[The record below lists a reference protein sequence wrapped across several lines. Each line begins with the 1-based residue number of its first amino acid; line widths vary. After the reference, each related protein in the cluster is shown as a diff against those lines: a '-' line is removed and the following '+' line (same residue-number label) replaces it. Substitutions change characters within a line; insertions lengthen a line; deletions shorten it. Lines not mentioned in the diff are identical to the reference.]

1 MSTGSLRAR
10 WLADECVLAC
20 WLTLPE
26 PLGAEILAR
35 QGWPALVL
43 DLQHG
48 ALDDPSALRVL
59 QALHGLGTVPLL
71 RVPWLDPG
79 AVMKALDRG
88 AQGVICPMID
98 SAEQAERFVQAC
110 LYPPM
115 GIRSWGPVRA
125 GIDGASAY
133 AREANELVAPIVQIE
148 TLGALEQL
156 DAILAV
162 PGLAAIFVGP
172 NDLAWALGHGPG
184 SDREEPELLEL
195 LLELPQRAREH
206 GVQAGIHCAAPAY
219 ARRMTEA
226 GYRLITIGSDASF
239 LARSGRVMLSSLG
252 AAEPRRA

>member
-1 MSTGSLRAR
+1 MSADSLRAR
-10 WLADECVLAC
+10 WRRDEPIHAC
-20 WLTLPE
+20 WITLPE

-35 QGWPALVL
+35 QGWPGLVI

-48 ALDDPSALRVL
+48 AIDDPGALRVL
-59 QALHGLGTVPLL
+59 QAIHGTGALPIV

-88 AQGVICPMID
+88 AEAVICPMIEGVD
-98 SAEQAERFVQAC
+98 QAETFVQAC

-125 GIDGASAY
+125 GIDGADAY
-133 AREANELVAPIVQIE
+133 ASGANDRVAPIVQIE

-156 DAILAV
+156 DAILEL
-162 PGLAAIFVGP
+162 PGLAGVFVGP

-184 SDREEPELLEL
+184 SDREEPELVEL
-195 LLELPQRAREH
+195 LLDIPLRARAR
-206 GVQAGIHCAAPAY
+206 GVQAGIHCATAAY
-219 ARRMTEA
+219 ARRMVDA

-239 LARSGRVMLSSLG
+239 MKRAGGEMLASLG
-252 AAEPRRA
+252 

>member
-1 MSTGSLRAR
+1 MPRPGLRAR
-10 WLADECVLAC
+10 WERDEVVHAS
-20 WLTLPE
+20 WITMPE

-48 ALDDPSALRVL
+48 AIDDPGALRVL
-59 QALHGLGTVPLL
+59 QALHGTGCTPLL
-71 RVPWLDPG
+71 RIPWLDPG

-88 AQGVICPMID
+88 AEGVICPMID

-125 GIDGASAY
+125 GLDGAGAY
-133 AREANELVAPIVQIE
+133 AARANDEVVPIVQIE

-162 PGLAAIFVGP
+162 PGLGAVFVGP

-184 SDREEPELLEL
+184 SDREEPELMALQRDIA
-195 LLELPQRAREH
+195 QRARAR
-206 GVQAGIHCAAPAY
+206 GVQAGIHCASPAY
-219 ARRMTEA
+219 ARRMVEE

-239 LARSGRVMLSSLG
+239 LGRGGGTMLRSLG
-252 AAEPRRA
+252 S

>member
-1 MSTGSLRAR
+1 MNPPSLRAR
-10 WLADECVLAC
+10 WQADDCVHAC
-20 WLTLPE
+20 WLTMPE

-48 ALDDPSALRVL
+48 AIDDPAALRVL
-59 QALHGLGTVPLL
+59 QTLQGLGALPLL

-125 GIDGASAY
+125 GLDGSAAY
-133 AREANELVAPIVQIE
+133 AEEANDLVAPIVQIE

-156 DAILAV
+156 DEILAV

-195 LLELPQRAREH
+195 LLELPARARAR

-219 ARRMTEA
+219 ARRMVQA

-239 LARSGRVMLSSLG
+239 LGRSGRVMLTSLG
-252 AAEPRRA
+252 Q

>member
-1 MSTGSLRAR
+1 MATRGLRAR
-10 WLADECVLAC
+10 WHRDEPVHAC
-20 WLTLPE
+20 WITMPE
-26 PLGAEILAR
+26 PMGAEILAR
-35 QGWPALVL
+35 QGWPGLVI

-48 ALDDPSALRVL
+48 AIDDPAALRVL
-59 QALHGLGTVPLL
+59 QTIHGLGTLPLV
-71 RVPWLDPG
+71 RVAWLDPG

-98 SAEQAERFVQAC
+98 NVEQAEAFVQNC
-110 LYPPM
+110 LYPPL
-115 GIRSWGPVRA
+115 GLRSWGPVRA
-125 GIDGASAY
+125 GMDGSAQY
-133 AREANELVAPIVQIE
+133 AARANDLVAPIVQIE

-195 LLELPQRAREH
+195 LLELPARARAL
-206 GVQAGIHCAAPAY
+206 GVQAGIHCGSPAY
-219 ARRMTEA
+219 AQRMVEA

-239 LARSGRVMLSSLG
+239 MGRAGRAMLGSLG
-252 AAEPRRA
+252 R

>member
-1 MSTGSLRAR
+1 MSSTLRAR
-10 WLADECVLAC
+10 WERDEVVHAC
-20 WLTLPE
+20 WITLPE

-48 ALDDPSALRVL
+48 AIDDPGALRVL
-59 QALHGLGTVPLL
+59 QAIHGLGTLPLL

-79 AVMKALDRG
+79 AVMRALDRG
-88 AQGVICPMID
+88 AQGVICPMVD
-98 SAEQAERFVQAC
+98 SVEQAETFVQAC

-125 GIDGASAY
+125 GIDGAADY
-133 AREANELVAPIVQIE
+133 ARGANELVAPIVQIE

-195 LLELPQRAREH
+195 LLELPARARAQ
-206 GVQAGIHCAAPAY
+206 GVHAGIHCASTAY
-219 ARRMTEA
+219 AARMVEA

-239 LARSGRVMLSSLG
+239 LGRAGRATLDSL
-252 AAEPRRA
+252 R